1 MEALAAIGV
10 VANFAGIIGIAIQ
23 LAEILETAIDVTRTA
38 DERVQ
43 RIAIE
48 LRVVASTLTKLR
60 TLLNEDRKASNDR
73 LFTDEESRNINLTV
87 QQCGKILDEI
97 ALSFSKMGRVAVL
110 DVKDEQKWRI
120 QNVHTAAVPY
130 SNLTVD
136 FSIKGRVMWLFK
148 LPGILQSLAD
158 LNQSKTNLLLIIAV
172 AEAANQNRRTQME
185 AARKK
190 GRLIS
195 LFRRNRK
202 SSALSHGQSTTQSVE
217 SKQQLCIDAA
227 PANNLHSGAQKT
239 AAKHHKRL
247 EEFLALLAVQ
257 FRSTA

>member
-23 LAEILETAIDVTRTA
+23 LVEILEKAIHDTRTA

-43 RIAIE
+43 CIAIE
-48 LRVVASTLTKLR
+48 LRVLASTLTKVR
-60 TLLNEDRKASNDR
+60 TLSNDR
-73 LFTDEESRNINLTV
+73 FFTDEESRDINLTV

-110 DVKDEQKWRI
+110 DIKDEQQRRI
-120 QNVHTAAVPY
+120 QNLHTAAVPY
-130 SNLTVD
+130 SKLTFD
-136 FSIKGRVMWLFK
+136 FSIKGRVMWPFK
-148 LPGILQSLAD
+148 LRGILQSLAE
-158 LNQSKTNLLLIIAV
+158 LNQLKTNLLLNIAV

-185 AARKK
+185 AAREK

-202 SSALSHGQSTTQSVE
+202 SSALSNGPSTTQLGK
-217 SKQQLCIDAA
+217 SKQQLYIDAA
-227 PANNLHSGAQKT
+227 PANIPHSGAQKT
-239 AAKHHKRL
+239 TGNHHKRL
-247 EEFLALLAVQ
+247 EEFLALLAV
-257 FRSTA
+257 